1 MRKGFARYMAGILAA
16 QMVLSSGGQ
25 FVYGAQMEYPVSV
38 EAQDQSGGALE
49 EEQVDGTEL
58 SGEPEVSEPENQEIA
73 ESIPQDEI
81 SGEVT
86 EESEDTKNEETE
98 DSGEK
103 VEVKGEI
110 EVQLI
115 SGIEVRDEQKFHISL
130 QGPVSREE
138 EVILTYEEGQA
149 APHKTVAFEG
159 LEPGT
164 YQIQIS
170 GQNYVTYAQ
179 QVEVAGMGYR
189 LQVYT
194 GEVEGFGDHAH
205 PGMLVYADVN
215 GDGTL
220 DQSDVTKLVDA
231 IDQKTNEAV
240 CDLNGDGSV
249 DLADLQYFTNF
260 YGKKQV
266 DATIEAFIPREAFQ
280 AAQGENTQIVGG
292 SLEEI
297 LDGNGSVSLS
307 PADGAVI
314 SEEHPVQV
322 SFDFSHT
329 KEPVIME
336 GLVIESPSG
345 SDNWIESGVVQ
356 VEYLDENGQV
366 QVMEQPI
373 APAVARAAVDRG
385 SNGTLIID
393 LGGQIAVKK
402 VTLKITA
409 TANQGNLA
417 EISKVEFLNN
427 MENHIPAPEMDIP
440 EAVTAEAGNREIT
453 LSWEKAKNV
462 TGYEAA
468 ISDGTATEYHRTTTT
483 TLHITS
489 FQNKKLNNKQE
500 YTLKVQSLNGEWKS
514 GFSAPVTAVPKVD
527 TVPEAPDNLSV
538 EGLYRALEVRW
549 KESKDQGADT
559 YNLYYKED
567 SAEKFEK
574 IEGITGTYYKLT
586 GLKDQTKYQVYVTGV
601 NDLGEGGKSM
611 IAAGTTASVE
621 AVSFPQYKILTEAKE
636 NQELLTHVTDA
647 RRGAGNMVDSPLDEG
662 QSAKGIV
669 DNNFASYY
677 HLEDWDDG
685 VNYHKETRGLTVE
698 LDQTYE
704 MDRITFAAPDDSY
717 QYNNA
722 AVYYLNEEGKE
733 VAAPN
738 ARLLRK
744 TDGNGRAY
752 YLIKLGEPVTTS
764 RVRISVSTPNIRN
777 IGIAEVRIYEY
788 DSLEADI
795 QDLYADDLHLELKD
809 TVEEEVFAQLQERL
823 DAKDHGEYHPDREIL
838 QKELDAA
845 RALFEEQQKLEDT
858 IHVHPQITGAKD
870 SHLGFSGLNA
880 WQPLGVSAAAGEE
893 LVVYVGNPS
902 MATGANTPLRLV
914 FSQVHAESNAPVKV
928 MSGNLKIGRNEI
940 TVPKFMSTEAE
951 KGGSVYVEYTGKN
964 DADAYGIRVS
974 GGTSISVLDLYQVTD
989 EAEKQKRIA
998 AYVEKLE
1005 KQVASLEEEH
1015 AAHQNSGNE
1024 NLAYEYQERT
1034 CILNTTEILLD
1045 QMMLSIPASQVLAGI
1060 SGGSDKAA
1068 ALADSVKAMNDM
1080 MTLFYQHKG
1089 LTNSFAEGT
1098 NTSVISKNRLPA
1110 QHLNIRYMKM
1120 FAGAFMYASGNHIG
1134 IEWNETR
1141 GMVSGK
1147 PVQVDANGKKIS
1159 GQYFGWGIAHEIGH
1173 NINQSAYAI
1182 AEVTN
1187 NYFSVL
1193 AQADETNEG
1202 VRFKY
1207 EDVYEKVTSS
1217 AVGRSD
1223 NVFTQ
1228 LGMYWQLHLAY
1239 DRSYNYKTYS
1249 TYQEIKKNLFFARVD
1264 SYARDPKAAPAPQG
1278 VELTLTDDADQ
1289 KFMRLASAAAEKD
1302 LTEFFRRWGM
1312 IPNET
1317 TKAYLGQFAPEERAI
1332 YYVNDEARAY
1342 EIENG
1347 TGSTIAGKEVVS
1359 ASVSAKD
1366 SQVTV
1371 KIASKADPSVL
1382 IGYEIVRVT
1391 TEQGQPKK
1399 EVVGFTTTDTFVD
1412 QAAHLGSRAVSYEV
1426 TAIDKFTNR
1435 SAVAKT
1441 TAVKLTGDGLQ
1452 DKTSWSVQTNMSSE
1466 EDTLPDADENDPCA
1480 PEKESAASRIIDGNE
1495 NTVYHGQASGEDPYV
1510 ILEMNKDTE
1519 VTALRYTQGDG
1530 ENPIGAYRIEVSSD
1544 GQNYTQVKEGNFEL
1558 EDGKATVFLTNKD
1571 IAGNEE
1577 ADPWVATYNAS
1588 YVKFTAVGQKGKV
1601 LSIGELDILGP
1612 SGDNVELLTDGIGKL
1627 KADYVYQEAGN
1638 GQEEQKIPAGS
1649 VVFTGTYKGNPAYN
1663 VVLLYDENGNIV
1675 GGTDQEGAL
1684 TAQQI
1689 ILAPD
1694 PGDALL
1700 GETSEGIWIYWIE
1713 PEDMKDDFVLPAQ
1726 VRAEL
1731 YRVDNAL
1738 TNEGQRLVSDTL
1750 SVQVPESLPDLE
1762 IKK

>member
-73 ESIPQDEI
+73 ESIPQDETEQQEDSQTEGSDILTEEETVPENVPQDEI

-220 DQSDVTKLVDA
+220 DQSDVTKLVDV

-240 CDLNGDGSV
+240 CDLNGDGGV

-292 SLEEI
+292 NLEEI

-307 PADGAVI
+307 PSDGAVI

-574 IEGITGTYYKLT
+574 IEGITGTYYKLN

-685 VNYHKETRGLTVE
+685 VN
-698 LDQTYE
+698 
-704 MDRITFAAPDDSY
+704 
-717 QYNNA
+717 
-722 AVYYLNEEGKE
+722 
-733 VAAPN
+733 
-738 ARLLRK
+738 
-744 TDGNGRAY
+744 
-752 YLIKLGEPVTTS
+752 
-764 RVRISVSTPNIRN
+764 
-777 IGIAEVRIYEY
+777 
-788 DSLEADI
+788 
-795 QDLYADDLHLELKD
+795 
-809 TVEEEVFAQLQERL
+809 
-823 DAKDHGEYHPDREIL
+823 
-838 QKELDAA
+838 
-845 RALFEEQQKLEDT
+845 
-858 IHVHPQITGAKD
+858 
-870 SHLGFSGLNA
+870 
-880 WQPLGVSAAAGEE
+880 
-893 LVVYVGNPS
+893 
-902 MATGANTPLRLV
+902 
-914 FSQVHAESNAPVKV
+914 
-928 MSGNLKIGRNEI
+928 
-940 TVPKFMSTEAE
+940 
-951 KGGSVYVEYTGKN
+951 
-964 DADAYGIRVS
+964 
-974 GGTSISVLDLYQVTD
+974 
-989 EAEKQKRIA
+989 
-998 AYVEKLE
+998 
-1005 KQVASLEEEH
+1005 
-1015 AAHQNSGNE
+1015 
-1024 NLAYEYQERT
+1024 
-1034 CILNTTEILLD
+1034 
-1045 QMMLSIPASQVLAGI
+1045 
-1060 SGGSDKAA
+1060 
-1068 ALADSVKAMNDM
+1068 
-1080 MTLFYQHKG
+1080 
-1089 LTNSFAEGT
+1089 
-1098 NTSVISKNRLPA
+1098 
-1110 QHLNIRYMKM
+1110 
-1120 FAGAFMYASGNHIG
+1120 
-1134 IEWNETR
+1134 
-1141 GMVSGK
+1141 
-1147 PVQVDANGKKIS
+1147 
-1159 GQYFGWGIAHEIGH
+1159 
-1173 NINQSAYAI
+1173 
-1182 AEVTN
+1182 
-1187 NYFSVL
+1187 
-1193 AQADETNEG
+1193 
-1202 VRFKY
+1202 
-1207 EDVYEKVTSS
+1207 
-1217 AVGRSD
+1217 
-1223 NVFTQ
+1223 
-1228 LGMYWQLHLAY
+1228 
-1239 DRSYNYKTYS
+1239 
-1249 TYQEIKKNLFFARVD
+1249 
-1264 SYARDPKAAPAPQG
+1264 
-1278 VELTLTDDADQ
+1278 
-1289 KFMRLASAAAEKD
+1289 
-1302 LTEFFRRWGM
+1302 
-1312 IPNET
+1312 
-1317 TKAYLGQFAPEERAI
+1317 
-1332 YYVNDEARAY
+1332 
-1342 EIENG
+1342 
-1347 TGSTIAGKEVVS
+1347 
-1359 ASVSAKD
+1359 
-1366 SQVTV
+1366 
-1371 KIASKADPSVL
+1371 
-1382 IGYEIVRVT
+1382 
-1391 TEQGQPKK
+1391 
-1399 EVVGFTTTDTFVD
+1399 
-1412 QAAHLGSRAVSYEV
+1412 
-1426 TAIDKFTNR
+1426 
-1435 SAVAKT
+1435 
-1441 TAVKLTGDGLQ
+1441 
-1452 DKTSWSVQTNMSSE
+1452 
-1466 EDTLPDADENDPCA
+1466 
-1480 PEKESAASRIIDGNE
+1480 
-1495 NTVYHGQASGEDPYV
+1495 
-1510 ILEMNKDTE
+1510 
-1519 VTALRYTQGDG
+1519 
-1530 ENPIGAYRIEVSSD
+1530 
-1544 GQNYTQVKEGNFEL
+1544 
-1558 EDGKATVFLTNKD
+1558 
-1571 IAGNEE
+1571 
-1577 ADPWVATYNAS
+1577 
-1588 YVKFTAVGQKGKV
+1588 
-1601 LSIGELDILGP
+1601 
-1612 SGDNVELLTDGIGKL
+1612 
-1627 KADYVYQEAGN
+1627 
-1638 GQEEQKIPAGS
+1638 
-1649 VVFTGTYKGNPAYN
+1649 
-1663 VVLLYDENGNIV
+1663 
-1675 GGTDQEGAL
+1675 
-1684 TAQQI
+1684 
-1689 ILAPD
+1689 
-1694 PGDALL
+1694 
-1700 GETSEGIWIYWIE
+1700 
-1713 PEDMKDDFVLPAQ
+1713 
-1726 VRAEL
+1726 
-1731 YRVDNAL
+1731 
-1738 TNEGQRLVSDTL
+1738 
-1750 SVQVPESLPDLE
+1750 
-1762 IKK
+1762 